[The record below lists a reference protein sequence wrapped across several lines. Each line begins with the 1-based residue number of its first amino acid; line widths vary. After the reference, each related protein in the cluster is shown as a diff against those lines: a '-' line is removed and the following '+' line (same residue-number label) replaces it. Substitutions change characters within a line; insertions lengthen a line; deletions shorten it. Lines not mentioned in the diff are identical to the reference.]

1 MLTNEKYKSLIDAR
15 LRHPESF
22 KKALVNRRRRKM
34 IGKDGRLLIV
44 AADHT
49 ARGIIAASNDPFAI
63 ANRKSLL
70 DRLMRSLSNPLVD
83 GVLASA
89 DIIEELAW
97 LGALESKLVFGTM
110 NRGGYL
116 GSTWGL
122 DDPMT
127 AYDADH
133 IASLGLD
140 AGKIQ
145 AEARRLVRH
154 AVLGMLV
161 ADEAFFFS
169 GGNEFAVNIEG
180 GRRVVGQ
187 CAGKS

>member
-1 MLTNEKYKSLIDAR
+1 MRCQPNKSYARLSLTNKKSKFRNRTEANQMLTDEKYKSLIDAR

-89 DIIEELAW
+89 EIKTCFWHDESRRLPGFN
-97 LGALESKLVFGTM
+97 LGA
-110 NRGGYL
+110 
-116 GSTWGL
+116 
-122 DDPMT
+122 
-127 AYDADH
+127 
-133 IASLGLD
+133 
-140 AGKIQ
+140 
-145 AEARRLVRH
+145 
-154 AVLGMLV
+154 
-161 ADEAFFFS
+161 
-169 GGNEFAVNIEG
+169 
-180 GRRVVGQ
+180 
-187 CAGKS
+187 

>member
-1 MLTNEKYKSLIDAR
+1 MLTDEKYKSLIDAR

-89 DIIEELAW
+89 DIIE
-97 LGALESKLVFGTM
+97 
-110 NRGGYL
+110 
-116 GSTWGL
+116 
-122 DDPMT
+122 
-127 AYDADH
+127 
-133 IASLGLD
+133 
-140 AGKIQ
+140 
-145 AEARRLVRH
+145 
-154 AVLGMLV
+154 
-161 ADEAFFFS
+161 
-169 GGNEFAVNIEG
+169 
-180 GRRVVGQ
+180 
-187 CAGKS
+187 